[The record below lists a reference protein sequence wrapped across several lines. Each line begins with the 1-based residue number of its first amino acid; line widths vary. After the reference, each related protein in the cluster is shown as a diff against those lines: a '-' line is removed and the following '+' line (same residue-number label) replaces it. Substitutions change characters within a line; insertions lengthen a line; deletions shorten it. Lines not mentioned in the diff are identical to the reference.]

1 MEVAGQHGNPFRQR
15 IQVMYALISSL
26 LALLG
31 LAAGPAPV
39 FAADVKEVRI
49 AYVHTPER
57 GRITLSVLDQPP
69 PDLGLAGVKVGI
81 NDNNTTGR
89 FLKQSFLLED
99 VPLKSGEDPVP
110 VIERLAASSTHFI
123 VTDLPAADLLK
134 LADAARG
141 KEMLMFNA
149 GALEDSLRERD
160 CRANVI
166 HTAPTYAMLADG
178 LGQYLVWKQW
188 RNWFLVTGS
197 HPEDKLWGDALRR
210 SAERF
215 GAKIV
220 AEKEFADT
228 GGARQSDTGHAQVQ
242 RQMPVFTQDAP
253 DHDVLIAADRS
264 EVFGTYLPYRTW
276 LPRPVAGSAG
286 LMPSSWHPSFEGWG
300 AAQIQNRFE
309 KAARRRMLS
318 EDMQAWTAVRMIG
331 EAATRTQSVALKDIE
346 AYIKAPEFSI
356 AAFKGQ
362 KVTLRDWNLQ
372 LRQPVLLGD
381 GRSVVS
387 VSPQEG
393 FLHEFSELDTLGIDR
408 PETGCKLK

>member
-1 MEVAGQHGNPFRQR
+1 LTG
-15 IQVMYALISSL
+15 
-26 LALLG
+26 
-31 LAAGPAPV
+31 APGSGI
-39 FAADVKEVRI
+39 AADLQQVRI
-49 AYVHTPER
+49 AYVHTPEK

-69 PDLGLAGVKVGI
+69 PDLGLAGVKVAI

-89 FLKQSFLLED
+89 FLDQGFLLED
-99 VPLKSGEDPVP
+99 VPLKPGEDPAASVD
-110 VIERLAASSTHFI
+110 RLAASGTHFI
-123 VTDLPAADLLK
+123 VADMPAADLLK

-141 KEMLMFNA
+141 KDVLVFNA
-149 GALEDSLRERD
+149 GALEDSLREQD
-160 CRANVI
+160 CRTNVI
-166 HTAPTYAMLADG
+166 HTAPTYTMLADG

-197 HPEDKLWGDALRR
+197 HPADKLWGDALRR
-210 SAERF
+210 AAERF

-220 AEKEFADT
+220 GEKEFTDT
-228 GGARQSDTGHAQVQ
+228 GGARQSDTGTVQVQ

-253 DHDVLIAADRS
+253 DYDVLIAADRS
-264 EVFGTYLPYRTW
+264 EVFATYLPYRTW

-309 KAARRRMLS
+309 KAAHRRMQS

-331 EAATRTQSVALKDIE
+331 EAATRTRSVALKDIE
-346 AYIKAPEFSI
+346 AYIKAPAFSI

-362 KVTLRDWNLQ
+362 RVTLRDWNLQ

-393 FLHEFSELDTLGIDR
+393 FLHEFSVLDTLGIDR
-408 PETGCKLK
+408 PETQCKLK

>member
-1 MEVAGQHGNPFRQR
+1 MLVIVLG
-15 IQVMYALISSL
+15 L

-31 LAAGPAPV
+31 LAAGSAA
-39 FAADVKEVRI
+39 FADEVKEVRI
-49 AYVHTPER
+49 AYVHTLER

-69 PDLGLAGVKVGI
+69 ADLGLAGLKVGI

-89 FLKQSFLLED
+89 FLKQGFLLED
-99 VPLKSGEDPVP
+99 VPLKPGEDPVP
-110 VIERLAASSTHFI
+110 VVERLAASGTHFI

-134 LADAARG
+134 LADAALG
-141 KEMLMFNA
+141 KEMLVFNA
-149 GALEDSLRERD
+149 GALDDSLREQD

-166 HTAPTYAMLADG
+166 HTAPTYTMLADG
-178 LGQYLVWKQW
+178 LAQYLVWKQW

-197 HPEDKLWGDALRR
+197 HPADKLWGDALRR

-242 RQMPVFTQDAP
+242 RQMPVFTQDVP
-253 DHDVLIAADRS
+253 DYDVLVAADRS

-309 KAARRRMLS
+309 KAAHRRMLS

-381 GRSVVS
+381 GHSVVS

-408 PETGCKLK
+408 PETSCKLK

>member
-1 MEVAGQHGNPFRQR
+1 MLP
-15 IQVMYALISSL
+15 ILLTL

-31 LAAGPAPV
+31 LTGAPGSGI
-39 FAADVKEVRI
+39 AADLQQVRI
-49 AYVHTPER
+49 AYVHTLEK

-69 PDLGLAGVKVGI
+69 PDLGLAGVKVAI

-89 FLKQSFLLED
+89 FLDQGFLLED
-99 VPLKSGEDPVP
+99 VPLKPGEDPAPSVD
-110 VIERLAASSTHFI
+110 RLAASGTHFI
-123 VTDLPAADLLK
+123 VADVPAADLLK

-141 KEMLMFNA
+141 KDVLVFNA
-149 GALEDSLRERD
+149 GALEDSLREQD

-166 HTAPTYAMLADG
+166 HTAPTYTMLADG

-197 HPEDKLWGDALRR
+197 HPADKLWGDALRR
-210 SAERF
+210 AAERF

-220 AEKEFADT
+220 GEKEFTDT
-228 GGARQSDTGHAQVQ
+228 GGARQSDTGTVQVQ

-253 DHDVLIAADRS
+253 DYDVLIAADRS
-264 EVFGTYLPYRTW
+264 EVFATYLPYRTW

-286 LMPSSWHPSFEGWG
+286 LVPSSWHPSFEGWG

-309 KAARRRMLS
+309 KAAHRRMQS

-331 EAATRTQSVALKDIE
+331 EAATRTRSVALKDIE
-346 AYIKAPEFSI
+346 AYIKAPAFSI

-362 KVTLRDWNLQ
+362 RVTLRDWNLQ

-393 FLHEFSELDTLGIDR
+393 FLHEFSVLDTLGIDR
-408 PETGCKLK
+408 PETQCKLK

>member
-1 MEVAGQHGNPFRQR
+1 MLP
-15 IQVMYALISSL
+15 ILLTL

-31 LAAGPAPV
+31 LAGAPGSGI
-39 FAADVKEVRI
+39 AADLQQVRI
-49 AYVHTPER
+49 AYVHTPEK

-69 PDLGLAGVKVGI
+69 PDLGLAGVKVAI

-89 FLKQSFLLED
+89 FLDQGFLLED
-99 VPLKSGEDPVP
+99 VPLKPGEDPAASVD
-110 VIERLAASSTHFI
+110 RLAASGTHFI
-123 VTDLPAADLLK
+123 VADMPAADLLK
-134 LADAARG
+134 LADAAGG
-141 KEMLMFNA
+141 KDVLVFNA
-149 GALEDSLRERD
+149 GALEDSLREQD

-166 HTAPTYAMLADG
+166 HTAPTYTMLADG

-197 HPEDKLWGDALRR
+197 HPADKLWGDALRR
-210 SAERF
+210 AAERF

-220 AEKEFADT
+220 GEKEFTDT
-228 GGARQSDTGHAQVQ
+228 GGARQSDTGTVQVQ

-253 DHDVLIAADRS
+253 DYDVLIAADRS
-264 EVFGTYLPYRTW
+264 EVFATYLPYRTW

-309 KAARRRMLS
+309 KAAHRRMQS

-331 EAATRTQSVALKDIE
+331 EAATRTRSVALKDIE
-346 AYIKAPEFSI
+346 AYIKAPAFSI

-362 KVTLRDWNLQ
+362 RVTLRDWNLQ

-393 FLHEFSELDTLGIDR
+393 FLHEFSVLDTLGIDR
-408 PETGCKLK
+408 PETQCKLK

>member
-1 MEVAGQHGNPFRQR
+1 MLP
-15 IQVMYALISSL
+15 ILLTL

-31 LAAGPAPV
+31 LTGAPGSGI
-39 FAADVKEVRI
+39 AADLQQVRI
-49 AYVHTPER
+49 AYVHTPEK

-69 PDLGLAGVKVGI
+69 PDLGLAGVKVAI

-89 FLKQSFLLED
+89 FLDQGFLLED
-99 VPLKSGEDPVP
+99 VPLKPGEDPAASVD
-110 VIERLAASSTHFI
+110 RLAASGTHFI
-123 VTDLPAADLLK
+123 VADVPAADLLK

-141 KEMLMFNA
+141 KDVLVFNA
-149 GALEDSLRERD
+149 GALEDSLREQD

-166 HTAPTYAMLADG
+166 HTAPTYTMLADG

-197 HPEDKLWGDALRR
+197 HPADKLWGDALRR
-210 SAERF
+210 AAERF

-220 AEKEFADT
+220 GEKEFTDT
-228 GGARQSDTGHAQVQ
+228 GGARQSDTGTVQVQ

-253 DHDVLIAADRS
+253 EYDVLIAADRS
-264 EVFGTYLPYRTW
+264 EVFATYLPYRTW

-286 LMPSSWHPSFEGWG
+286 LVPASWHPSFEGWG

-309 KAARRRMLS
+309 KAAHRRMQS

-331 EAATRTQSVALKDIE
+331 EAATRTRSVALKDIE
-346 AYIKAPEFSI
+346 AYIKAPAFSI

-362 KVTLRDWNLQ
+362 RVTLRDWNLQ

-393 FLHEFSELDTLGIDR
+393 FLHEFSVLDTLGIDR
-408 PETGCKLK
+408 PETQCKLK